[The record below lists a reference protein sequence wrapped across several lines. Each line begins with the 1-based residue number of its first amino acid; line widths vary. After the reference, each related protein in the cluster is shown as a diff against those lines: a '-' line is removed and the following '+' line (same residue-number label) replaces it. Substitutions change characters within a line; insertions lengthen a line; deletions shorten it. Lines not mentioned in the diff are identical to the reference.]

1 MTLTIGISPC
11 PNDTFIFDA
20 IYNHRIN
27 TNGLQFQ
34 FELMDVE
41 QLNREAAK
49 GSFDVTKLSYYAF
62 TQMTHVYQMLRSGG
76 ALGHNCGPLLV
87 AARAGFVPDEDSKIA
102 IPGWH
107 TTAHFLMS
115 KAYPFLI
122 NKKEILFSDIEDR
135 VLSGEFDAGL
145 IIHESRFTYRD
156 KGLYLI
162 KDLGEFWEEETHTP
176 IPLGGIV
183 IKRSFPEEVK
193 TAVNRLVAESV
204 QYAFNHPEIS
214 LPFIMDHAQEMKKEV
229 VDAHISL
236 YVNQRSIDLGPDG
249 LKGVDMLF
257 AQLPLNTDKNKL
269 TFPLFVDA

>member
-20 IYNHRIN
+20 IYNHRLN
-27 TNGLQFQ
+27 TDGLQFE
-34 FELMDVE
+34 FKLMDVE
-41 QLNREAAK
+41 QLNKEAAR
-49 GSFDVTKLSYYAF
+49 GSFDVTKLSYYAY
-62 TQMTHVYQMLRSGG
+62 TQLTNVYQMLRSGG

-87 AARAGFVPDEDSKIA
+87 AAMPGFVPGPQSRIA

-107 TTAHFLMS
+107 TTAHFLLT
-115 KAYPFLI
+115 KAYPFLN
-122 NKKEILFSDIEDR
+122 NKKEVLFSEIEEG

-156 KGLYLI
+156 KGLFLVR
-162 KDLGEFWEEETHTP
+162 DLGEFWEEETHTP

-183 IKRSFPEEVK
+183 VKRSFPEEVK

-214 LPFIMDHAQEMKKEV
+214 LPFIMNHAQEMKKEV
-229 VDAHISL
+229 VDAHI
-236 YVNQRSIDLGPDG
+236 
-249 LKGVDMLF
+249 
-257 AQLPLNTDKNKL
+257 
-269 TFPLFVDA
+269 